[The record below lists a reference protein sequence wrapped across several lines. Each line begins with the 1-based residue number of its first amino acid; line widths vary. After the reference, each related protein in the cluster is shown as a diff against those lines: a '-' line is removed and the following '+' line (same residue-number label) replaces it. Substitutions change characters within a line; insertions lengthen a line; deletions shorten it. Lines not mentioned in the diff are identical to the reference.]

1 MPLVDHISDYILRE
15 RFVEHVPRQPSRK
28 WIAVPVD
35 VISFYSPTAKN
46 YPTLFSDPLLK
57 LIQTQI
63 SSITEL
69 SRLTGLSK
77 DLVLY
82 ILEKELSAEVT
93 IRGDYVEMA
102 GESARP
108 LPSLSVRELSE
119 YYILRLPVTGALLP
133 RPVKENEKPLWS
145 TPYIFTPQ
153 GFPLFEFGSKGRP
166 FQVRPF
172 LLPAVS
178 RKGNSSPGDREVRD
192 AIDQYTNDY
201 SAAVDFFGAE
211 KIRKNA
217 TEEVARISTI
227 ESIRVMHKAHLITA
241 VISDNSEADYW
252 SCADPFG
259 VFQNRGLSELKAE
272 VEAVCVQSEQAKKA
286 LNDVQAQLIG
296 ITTNTSKY
304 QHAAAE
310 IDSRFPALPSDI
322 LRHVLITFAVKYADL
337 DDANEREREVYEGIW
352 SQMQISLE
360 TLFQHYWQGD
370 GLRKKTK
377 LFTAKDKTNRDRG
390 DHLQLLLFDFC
401 GSTDSDVIGKLS
413 DKNIWKFAYSQ
424 KTSLK
429 SLLLGMML
437 QAEGN
442 GGHVLRDALR
452 RNENIVG
459 TVVDI
464 ANFRNKRGGH
474 ASGKA
479 GLLSSGEKEELN
491 EYVEKTYRIVE
502 AFTAKIEDRKDGK
515 EK

>member
-1 MPLVDHISDYILRE
+1 MQLNSQTSSFILRE
-15 RFVEHVPRQPSRK
+15 RFVQQIRHKSNHK

-35 VISFYSPTAKN
+35 VISFYSPKAEN
-46 YPTLFSDPLLK
+46 YPDLFSAPLLK

-63 SSITEL
+63 ASITEL
-69 SRLTGLSK
+69 SRLTGLSR

-82 ILEKELSAEVT
+82 ILEKELSSEVE
-93 IRGDYVEMA
+93 IRGDYVEMK

-108 LPSLSVRELSE
+108 LPSLNVRELSE
-119 YYILRLPVTGALLP
+119 YYIFRLPVTGALLP
-133 RPVKENEKPLWS
+133 RPVNSKEPFWS
-145 TPYIFTPQ
+145 TPDFFTPQ

-166 FQVRPF
+166 FRVGPF

-178 RKGNSSPGDREVRD
+178 GKDARSLSDREVRE
-192 AIDQYTNDY
+192 AIDQYNNDY
-201 SAAVDFFGAE
+201 SAAMDFFGAE
-211 KIRKNA
+211 KVREDATKMVALIR
-217 TEEVARISTI
+217 TI
-227 ESIRVMHKAHLITA
+227 ENVRVMHEAHLITA
-241 VISDNSEADYW
+241 VIGDNSETDYW

-259 VFQNRGLSELKAE
+259 VFQNRGLIELKAE
-272 VEAVCVQSEQAKKA
+272 VEAICAQSEQAKKV
-286 LNDVQAQLIG
+286 LNDVQTQLIG

-304 QHAAAE
+304 QHAASE
-310 IDSRFPALPSDI
+310 IDSRFPALPSEI

-377 LFTAKDKTNRDRG
+377 IFTAKDKTNRDRG
-390 DHLQLLLFDFC
+390 DHLNLLLSDYC
-401 GSTDSDVIGKLS
+401 GSTDSDLSGKLS

-437 QAEGN
+437 QAEDN
-442 GGHVLRDALR
+442 KGHILRDALR
-452 RNENIVG
+452 QNENIIG

-474 ASGKA
+474 ASGKT
-479 GLLSSGEKEELN
+479 GLLSPAEKEELT

-502 AFTAKIEDRKDGK
+502 AFTAKKEDPKDGK